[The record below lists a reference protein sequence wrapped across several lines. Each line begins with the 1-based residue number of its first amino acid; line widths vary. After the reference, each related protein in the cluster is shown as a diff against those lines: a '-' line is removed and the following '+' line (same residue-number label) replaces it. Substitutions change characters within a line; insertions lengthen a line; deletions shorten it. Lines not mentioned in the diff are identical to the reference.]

1 MAPGSR
7 WIKVCP
13 DFVVVLVIIL
23 LEEDFL
29 WKRRLSHRT
38 EDEEQRT
45 RPRRMGRE
53 SRAAGTARVGGSRE
67 EREAEKRPAWRT
79 GERGA
84 AGLRVTRSF
93 HSRHHTG
100 AAGTAQPRKGP
111 DPGHASVRR
120 EFPEDGARWVKAPT
134 SNAP

>member
-1 MAPGSR
+1 MRSR
-7 WIKVCP
+7 
-13 DFVVVLVIIL
+13 
-23 LEEDFL
+23 
-29 WKRRLSHRT
+29 
-38 EDEEQRT
+38 EQDH
-45 RPRRMGRE
+45 GGWVESLGQRE
-53 SRAAGTARVGGSRE
+53 PRVGGSRE

-111 DPGHASVRR
+111 DRGHASVRR
-120 EFPEDGARWVKAPT
+120 EFPEDGAR
-134 SNAP
+134 